1 MISCLQNLQSF
12 VQIRFEN
19 ALEIEISLMDKDSLK
34 NLSLTIKAIVKNVIS
49 GEFSAQIKQVFEG
62 VALYEQMVS

>member
-12 VQIRFEN
+12 VQIRFES

-49 GEFSAQIKQVFEG
+49 GEFSAQIKQVYEG
-62 VALYEQMVS
+62 VALY